1 MNIHINYKIAV
12 MAVFLAFTC
21 FLASLGVA
29 VAFEPETVISGVSVL
44 DCDLSGLNRAAGEDR
59 LLRLEKEIIQATPLV
74 LRYRDRIWR
83 LQPANIGLVIDREK
97 VMDEAVRVGRRGSI
111 LRRWGEW
118 KRAWNEGVQVPV
130 FVKMDE
136 ARLENELKSIAAE
149 VTVPPRDAYLKI
161 NPYETVEVVPSQ
173 DGMAVDIE
181 KVYRD
186 VQEVFRKQEATPEI
200 KLALVKAG
208 PRKTTQDVLDMGVNA
223 LLASYTTTFDA
234 GDAGRSYNIG
244 VAAGALDGV
253 LIPPG
258 ETFSFNEM
266 VGPRSSEYGYMN
278 AKVIINNEFVDGLG
292 GGVCQVSSTLYN
304 TVLLANLEIL
314 ERSSHSLPVFY
325 VPPGRDATVTFE
337 HIDFRFRN
345 SSPRYIYLKT
355 LVKPGRITVK
365 IYGNSNSR
373 REVTIRTRVVETIP
387 FKETYQEDP
396 SLMQGETRTKRQ
408 GISGM
413 RVTAERVVLDNGI
426 YKVENLPASF
436 YRPVDQIILAG
447 PGAGAPGSPPAAGIE
462 ANRPPGPA
470 GPGDVT
476 TGPASSGHAVS
487 GSAAGG
493 VTGTGGAA
501 GGPANVT
508 SGGILPS
515 AGSAKK
521 ENSP

>member
-1 MNIHINYKIAV
+1 LNIHINYKIAV
-12 MAVFLAFTC
+12 MGVFLSFIGFLAF
-21 FLASLGVA
+21 LGVA
-29 VAFEPETVISGVSVL
+29 MAYEPETVISGVSVL

-59 LLRLEKEIIQATPLV
+59 ILRLEKEIIQATPLV
-74 LRYRDRIWR
+74 LRYGDRIWR
-83 LQPANIGLVIDREK
+83 IQPANIGLVIDREK
-97 VMDEAVRVGRRGSI
+97 VMDEALKVGRRGSV

-118 KRAWNEGVQVPV
+118 KRAWNEGVRVPLY
-130 FVKMDE
+130 VKMDE

-149 VTVPPRDAYLKI
+149 VTVPPRDACIKI
-161 NPYETVEVVPSQ
+161 NSDETVEVVPSR

-186 VQEVFRKQEATPEI
+186 IQEVFRNGATPEI
-200 KLALVKAG
+200 KLALIKAG
-208 PRKTTQDVLDMGVNA
+208 PRKTTRDVLDMGVDA

-244 VAAGALDGV
+244 VAAGALDGM

-258 ETFSFNEM
+258 DSFSFNEV
-266 VGPRSSEYGYMN
+266 VGPRSSDYGYKN

-304 TVLLANLEIL
+304 AVLLANLEIL

-337 HIDFRFRN
+337 GIDFRFRN

-365 IYGNSNSR
+365 IYGNSNFR

-387 FKETYQEDP
+387 FKETYQEDS

-413 RVTAERVVLDNGI
+413 RVTAERVVMENGV

-436 YRPVDQIILAG
+436 YRPVDQIILTG
-447 PGAGAPGSPPAAGIE
+447 PGAGGTGSPPAAG
-462 ANRPPGPA
+462 PVSSGPA
-470 GPGDVT
+470 
-476 TGPASSGHAVS
+476 
-487 GSAAGG
+487 AAGSPAQG
-493 VTGTGGAA
+493 VAGPGGAA
-501 GGPANVT
+501 GGPVNV
-508 SGGILPS
+508 SPS
-515 AGSAKK
+515 RVTVPPPEPAKK
-521 ENSP
+521 ENPP